1 MMKKFILIVAVLFAM
16 FALSATPKFTML
28 DYNCGNTPEY
38 TAKFVKL
45 DTTKK
50 IAQEHINY
58 ICSLRSGTWL
68 IEFEDG
74 QTVYCSLYKG
84 NIIAGGYVQHFLIN
98 YGKEEN

>member
-1 MMKKFILIVAVLFAM
+1 MKKMMKKFILIVAMLFAM
-16 FALSATPKFTML
+16 FTLSATPKFTML

-50 IAQEHINY
+50 ISSEHSKY
-58 ICSLRSGTWL
+58 LFSLRSGTWL

-84 NIIAGGYVQHFLIN
+84 NVIAGGYVLIL
-98 YGKEEN
+98 YGKETH